1 MTWTQQSK
9 GEWSA
14 DTGTA
19 YLRVVQVGWR
29 LWKWTVTA
37 DDRTVA
43 SGVRATM
50 DSAQRAAAQASAK
63 REGL

>member
-19 YLRVVQVGWR
+19 YLRVVHVGWR

-43 SGVRATM
+43 SGVKVTM
-50 DSAQRAAAQASAK
+50 DSAQRAAQASAK

>member
-9 GEWSA
+9 GEWHR

-19 YLRVVQVGWR
+19 FLRVVQVGWQR
-29 LWKWTVTA
+29 WHWSVTA
-37 DDRTVA
+37 DARTVA
-43 SGVRATM
+43 WGVKLTM
-50 DSAQRAAAQASAK
+50 DSAQRAAQASAK

>member
-9 GEWSA
+9 GEWHR

-19 YLRVVQVGWR
+19 FLRVVHVGWR

-43 SGVRATM
+43 SGVKVTM
-50 DSAQRAAAQASAK
+50 DCAQRAAQASAK